1 MKLKE
6 DKKFYF
12 DEKAA
17 DFNSAN
23 NVVWFSKLKEYDRQT
38 LFIEQNDNQTKY
50 KIAIVPT
57 DELIIS
63 KF

>member
-6 DKKFYF
+6 DKNFYF

-17 DFNSAN
+17 DFNSDN
-23 NVVWFSKLKEYDRQT
+23 NVVWFLKLKEYDRQT
-38 LFIEQNDNQTKY
+38 LLIEQNDKQTKY
-50 KIAIVPT
+50 EIAIVLT

>member
-1 MKLKE
+1 MINKIHFK
-6 DKKFYF
+6 
-12 DEKAA
+12 A
-17 DFNSAN
+17 DFNSDN

-38 LFIEQNDNQTKY
+38 LLIEQNENQTKY
-50 KIAIVPT
+50 EIAIVLT